1 MNLYADF
8 RKCFQ
13 WGDEILQRG
22 YIPDFLGQTIIN
34 IRRPMI
40 YRHFTKFLAI
50 IVVAEYNGALLKT
63 RGKSGSRQPD
73 RLLFPPPGVKYR
85 RKITEHTRNLGTR
98 IHKRCGVTVH

>member
-40 YRHFTKFLAI
+40 YRHSTKFLAI

-73 RLLFPPPGVKYR
+73 RLSFPLPSPWC
-85 RKITEHTRNLGTR
+85 KIPSQNNRTHSKSRDSNS
-98 IHKRCGVTVH
+98 